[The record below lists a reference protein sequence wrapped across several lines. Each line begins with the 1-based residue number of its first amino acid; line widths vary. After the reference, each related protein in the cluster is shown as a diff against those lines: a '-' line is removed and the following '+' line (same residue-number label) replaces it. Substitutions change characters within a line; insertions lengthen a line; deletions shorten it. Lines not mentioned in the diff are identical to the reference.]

1 VKKLLLATTATLIA
15 MPAFA
20 QTADDDPSE
29 TADIIV
35 TAGKRDQALSDVS
48 ASVAAIDQERLELIG
63 AQDANALLGRVAGLS
78 IEASQPGFAR
88 YVIRGV
94 NAGGQF
100 GWRQGSA
107 TAIYLGDTPL
117 TTRANFFFASPDI
130 NLFDMQRIEVLRGP
144 QGTLYGA
151 GAIGG
156 AIRAIP
162 NPADPKG
169 FSARTEG
176 ELSST
181 QGSGSPNYALRGA
194 VNIPLAADRAALRL
208 VADYT
213 RQDGFIDAI
222 LLRTQNYVAEAATAP
237 RIRDYNDSERLNL
250 RASGLFELSDTVKVE
265 PSLIYMRN
273 RAGGAGDF
281 AVNTLGSD
289 NRATLFAFNPAFEAS
304 DRRYEFVNDRLLI
317 GSLNVTASLDILGGV
332 DLVSATAYQSRN
344 ANARDDTIAA
354 NGSWVVGF
362 GFDDTYTGLDPS
374 FADFGT
380 NVRQF
385 TQELR
390 IVSTGDQPLQFVA
403 GLYFGRLRQVDD
415 VLYSFEGSPQVV
427 LNTYGVVANESY
439 VGRDRFRESEYAAF
453 ATLDYR
459 LTDQLTITGGA
470 RLTRYDQTLL
480 RGAAFPAFA
489 DPGDLANPARLTAR
503 ETQVTPRFA
512 VTYRPDGNWQVYAS
526 ATQGFRTGGG
536 NPPENLRG
544 TCPNRASLPARP
556 DQFGAD
562 SAWSYELGARGNVAG
577 GRLQFGAAAYR
588 IDWTNIQTSVQFTCS
603 DNSVVSF
610 VDNAGTA
617 SIEGFELE
625 AQAALTSSLSVN
637 GSLAYTRDRF
647 TQDAPQAG
655 KAKGDPLGYVPEWTA
670 NLGLTYTAQ
679 QAVLGDWRPY
689 ANADYRYVARRD
701 DPNYGVRANPDFGAD
716 LPAQSIVDARI
727 GLRSEQFDV
736 SLFVRNLTNE
746 DAALQQLALFATN
759 AFRPTGI
766 DTRTQREEVI
776 VRPRTFG
783 VTARMN
789 F

>member
-1 VKKLLLATTATLIA
+1 MRKALFLSVAIL
-15 MPAFA
+15 MPTSGFA
-20 QTADDDPSE
+20 QEASE
-29 TADIIV
+29 SSEDIIV

-48 ASVAAIDQERLELIG
+48 ASVAAIDQGQLELIG
-63 AQDANALLGRVAGLS
+63 AQDANALLGRIAGLS
-78 IEASQPGFAR
+78 IETSQPGFAR

-117 TTRANFFFASPDI
+117 TTRANFFFASPDV

-162 NPADPKG
+162 NRADP
-169 FSARTEG
+169 FEFAARADG

-181 QGSGSPNYALRGA
+181 QDSGSPNYALRGMIN
-194 VNIPLAADRAALRL
+194 VPLAGDRAALRL
-208 VADYT
+208 VADYN
-213 RQDGFIDAI
+213 RQEGFIDAI
-222 LLRTQNYVAEAATAP
+222 LLRTQDYVAEEPNAP

-250 RASGLFELSDTVKVE
+250 RASAFVRLSDNVTAE
-265 PSLIYMRN
+265 PSLVFMRN

-281 AVNTLGSD
+281 ALNTLGRRD
-289 NRATLFAFNPAFEAS
+289 RATVFASNPAFDAS
-304 DRRYEFVNDRLLI
+304 GRAYEFVDDQLLI
-317 GSLNVTASLDILGGV
+317 GSLNLTASLDIFGGV
-332 DLVSATAYQSRN
+332 DLVSATAYQARD
-344 ANARDDTIAA
+344 ADARDDTVAS

-374 FADFGT
+374 FAEFGT

-390 IVSTGDQPLQFVA
+390 LVTTGDQPLQFVA

-415 VLYSFEGSPQVV
+415 ILYSFEGSPQAV
-427 LNTYGVVANESY
+427 LNNYGVVAVESY
-439 VGRDRFRESEYAAF
+439 VGRDRFRETEYAAF
-453 ATLDYR
+453 LNADYR
-459 LTDQLTITGGA
+459 LTDQITASAGA
-470 RLTRYDQTLL
+470 RLTRYDQSLS

-489 DPGDLANPARLTAR
+489 DPGDLANPAQLEAR
-503 ETQVTPRFA
+503 ETKITPRFA
-512 VTYRPDGNWQVYAS
+512 LTYRSNGGWLVYAS
-526 ATQGFRTGGG
+526 AAEGFRTGGG

-544 TCPNRASLPARP
+544 TCPNRASLPEQP

-562 SAWSYELGARGNVAG
+562 SAWSYEVGARGNVAN
-577 GRLQFGAAAYR
+577 GRLRFGAAAYR
-588 IDWTNIQTSVQFTCS
+588 VDWTDIQTSVLFTCN

-610 VDNAGTA
+610 VDNAGRA
-617 SIEGFELE
+617 RVEGLELE
-625 AQAALTSSLSVN
+625 ATAALSPSLSLT

-647 TQDAPQAG
+647 IEDAPEAG
-655 KAKGDPLGYVPEWTA
+655 KAKGDPLGFVPEWTA
-670 NLGLTYTAQ
+670 NIGINYAATAP
-679 QAVLGDWRPY
+679 AFGSWRPY
-689 ANADYRYVARRD
+689 AAADYRYVSVRD
-701 DPNYGVRANPDFGAD
+701 DPNYGVRANPDFGED
-716 LPAQSIVDARI
+716 LPAQNIVDARI
-727 GLRSEQFDV
+727 GVRSERLDV
-736 SLFVRNLTNE
+736 SLFVRNLTNA
-746 DAALQQLALFATN
+746 DVALSQLALFATN

-766 DTRTQREEVI
+766 DARSQRDEV
-776 VRPRTFG
+776 VLRPRTFG
-783 VTARMN
+783 MTARMN